1 MANLSPLSAASL
13 EYPGSSSLHVT
24 APPRLSP
31 RTLGLLPRSVARPG
45 FDVAAL
51 RPGILHLGCGA
62 FHRAH
67 QAVFTQRALQASN
80 AAEPEPWGIIAASL
94 RKPDMRDALRPQH
107 GLYTVLER
115 GAEGVQA
122 EVIGTVREV
131 LYAPEEHAAMA
142 ARFLDPDIH
151 IVTLT
156 VTSAAYCI
164 DATTGRLCAA
174 HPDIQRDLHGATPQ
188 SAIGVLVAG
197 LAQVRQAGLRPPVV
211 MSCDNLAGNGRVL
224 RQAAMDYAALRDDSL
239 AEWIGT
245 SVQFPCSMVD
255 RIVPAATEVDQA
267 DAAAMLG
274 LHDAAPVS
282 AEPFRQWVI
291 ETFEGP
297 RPRWEEAGAE
307 FVPDVAPWEASK
319 LRLLNGTHMAIAYLG
334 ALSGFRTVAEF
345 VADPAFGSYALRFM
359 LREQMPTMPPSD
371 HDITAYAHQLL
382 RRWRNPGIVHQLTRV
397 GRNGSEKLQTRL
409 LASLCENRH
418 AGRPAP
424 CTTLAVAAWICC
436 ASGRTGQAGPVQME
450 DPLDQHLKA
459 IGQAA
464 GDDAARLTDLALG
477 VEQAFGTELPN
488 CAAFR
493 ADLTQ
498 AVRALQ
504 RGGARAAV
512 MRLTA

>member
-1 MANLSPLSAASL
+1 MLD
-13 EYPGSSSLHVT
+13 
-24 APPRLSP
+24 
-31 RTLGLLPRSVARPG
+31 LLPRSVARPG
-45 FDVAAL
+45 FDVTAL

-67 QAVFTQRALQASN
+67 QAVFTQRALQAGN
-80 AAEPEPWGIIAASL
+80 AAEPEPWGIVAASL
-94 RKPDMRDALRPQH
+94 RKADMRDALRPQH

-115 GAEGVQA
+115 GAEGIVRA
-122 EVIGTVREV
+122 EVVGTVREV
-131 LYAPEEHAAMA
+131 LYAPQQSAALA
-142 ARFLDPDIH
+142 ARFVDPDTH

-164 DATTGRLCAA
+164 DTVTGHLCVG
-174 HPDIQRDLHGATPQ
+174 HPDIQRDLQGAVPQ
-188 SAIGVLVAG
+188 SAIGILVAG

-224 RQAAMDYAALRDDSL
+224 RQAVMDYAALQDESL
-239 AEWIGT
+239 ADWIGA

-255 RIVPAATEVDQA
+255 RIVPASTEVDQA

-274 LHDAAPVS
+274 LQDAAPVS

-291 ETFEGP
+291 EDFDGP
-297 RPRWEEAGAE
+297 RPRWEDAGAE
-307 FVPDVAPWEASK
+307 FVSDVAPWEASK
-319 LRLLNGTHMAIAYLG
+319 LRLLNGTHMAIAYVG
-334 ALSGFRTVAEF
+334 ALAGLRSVSEF
-345 VADPAFGSYALRFM
+345 MADPAFGSYALRFM
-359 LREQMPTMPPSD
+359 LREQMPTLPPSD

-382 RRWRNPGIVHQLTRV
+382 QRWRNPGIVHRLTRV

-409 LASLCENRH
+409 LASLRENFQ

-436 ASGRTGQAGPVQME
+436 ASGSTGQSEPVQME
-450 DPLDQHLKA
+450 DTLEHRLKA

-464 GDDAARLTDLALG
+464 GDDAERLTDLALS
-477 VEQAFGTELPN
+477 VEEAFGTELPR

-493 ADLTQ
+493 ADLVQ
-498 AVRALQ
+498 AVTALQ

-512 MRLTA
+512 RGLMA